1 MDNIRVAF
9 VGAGNMAEEHAKVF
23 LALDH
28 VQLVGVSGRTKARAI
43 EFADQFGISEVC
55 SSIPELYE
63 RTKPDLLVIAV
74 PELETKSVAFAAF
87 DFPWRVLIEKPA
99 GYNLNESNLILNR
112 AKEKSVEV
120 YVGLNRRFYSSAIQI
135 SDALLASPSEK
146 RFIYVQDQQSI
157 QEAINIGQPQIVA
170 ENYMYAN
177 SIHLIDL
184 IPMFCRG
191 KPTSINNILPW
202 RGFETE
208 RVLSVIHFSDGDIA
222 VYDGVWKGPGPWSC
236 SVSTIAARW
245 TMQPLEELQVQLAGE
260 RKREQLSIDKVDLKF
275 KPGLFKQNV
284 AVISAIRGQESKAV
298 SLDQSYTTMQ
308 LISRIFE

>member
-135 SDALLASPSEK
+135 SDGLLASPSEK

-236 SVSTIAARW
+236 SVSTTAARW

>member
-9 VGAGNMAEEHAKVF
+9 AGAGNMAEEHAKVF

-28 VQLVGVSGRTKARAI
+28 VQLVGVTSRTKARAI
-43 EFADQFGISEVC
+43 KFADQFSISEVC
-55 SSIPELYE
+55 SSIPELYQ
-63 RTKPDLLVIAV
+63 RTEPDLLVIAV

-87 DFPWRVLIEKPA
+87 DFPWRILIEKPA
-99 GYNLNESNLILNR
+99 GYNLDEGNLILNR
-112 AKEKSVEV
+112 AEEKNVEV

-135 SDALLASPSEK
+135 SDGLLASPSEK
-146 RFIYVQDQQSI
+146 RFIYVQDQQSV
-157 QEAINIGQPQIVA
+157 QDAINIGQPQIVA

-184 IPMFCRG
+184 IPLFCRG

-202 RGFETE
+202 RGCETE

-236 SVSTIAARW
+236 SVSTTAARW
-245 TMQPLEELQVQLAGE
+245 TMQPLEELQVQFSGE
-260 RKREQLSIDKVDLKF
+260 RKREQLSIDDVDLKF

-284 AVISAIRGQESKAV
+284 AVISAIRGQESVAV

>member
-135 SDALLASPSEK
+135 SNALLASPSEK

-236 SVSTIAARW
+236 SVSTTAARW

>member
-135 SDALLASPSEK
+135 SDALLRLLLK
-146 RFIYVQDQQSI
+146 KIYIRSRS
-157 QEAINIGQPQIVA
+157 AKYP
-170 ENYMYAN
+170 
-177 SIHLIDL
+177 
-184 IPMFCRG
+184 RG
-191 KPTSINNILPW
+191 
-202 RGFETE
+202 
-208 RVLSVIHFSDGDIA
+208 H
-222 VYDGVWKGPGPWSC
+222 
-236 SVSTIAARW
+236 
-245 TMQPLEELQVQLAGE
+245 
-260 RKREQLSIDKVDLKF
+260 
-275 KPGLFKQNV
+275 
-284 AVISAIRGQESKAV
+284 
-298 SLDQSYTTMQ
+298 
-308 LISRIFE
+308 